1 MSSPRSRRGILTTI
15 PVSDDG
21 TFGYSVPPPAHCSS
35 AAATLLPFWGTEH
48 KPAPLVLQQGQ
59 TIRES
64 IARSL
69 KKEQESKFSNLS
81 VLPSCLPGAQ
91 NFSSLGLPILYQ
103 QPDHWGIRFYT
114 RIDLKGSF
122 HTYPHVGGPFESLTE
137 VNHAIELYLM
147 GRQEEQMFVGLSGVE
162 LAVQKCLYWPDG
174 RRKKHLASQPI
185 DTTRDFNRQLVEALV
200 DKYNEDHN
208 LLGDLAYEFKD
219 IMCCQSIRDSR
230 FYDHINFTAK
240 VKGADDLNCCTDKL
254 FFAEVMYNQSSSEL
268 FVICLC
274 VLDSTANGHCYGCHC
289 NGSPD
294 MKHPSSGYMAGH
306 TSNVS
311 GRSSKIN
318 CGKFDDEDNEDE
330 LEAQKARL
338 RWLFGGS
345 SELKQ
350 IRDPHGAER

>member
-1 MSSPRSRRGILTTI
+1 
-15 PVSDDG
+15 
-21 TFGYSVPPPAHCSS
+21 
-35 AAATLLPFWGTEH
+35 
-48 KPAPLVLQQGQ
+48 
-59 TIRES
+59 
-64 IARSL
+64 
-69 KKEQESKFSNLS
+69 
-81 VLPSCLPGAQ
+81 
-91 NFSSLGLPILYQ
+91 
-103 QPDHWGIRFYT
+103 
-114 RIDLKGSF
+114 
-122 HTYPHVGGPFESLTE
+122 
-137 VNHAIELYLM
+137 
-147 GRQEEQMFVGLSGVE
+147 MFVGLSGVE

-230 FYDHINFTAK
+230 FYNHINFTAK

-274 VLDSTANGHCYGCHC
+274 VLDPTANGYCYGCHC

-294 MKHPSSGYMAGH
+294 MKHPSSGYIAGH

-330 LEAQKARL
+330 VCMMIYFL
-338 RWLFGGS
+338 S
-345 SELKQ
+345 SFHSAFCCL
-350 IRDPHGAER
+350 IRC